1 MKLKKTILI
10 LILSTTIFLAVSS
23 LLVFFFNV
31 IKNKNLHTNTTLMT
45 LENKI
50 NEKEKEK
57 ILKQR
62 ISEVEN
68 TNQNLKNH
76 YLNPEEIDTF
86 VTYLENMGNNVNT
99 KIVFKNVEISE
110 KDKMINFKI
119 QITGAFSRVAQA
131 IELIENAPYQI
142 NISQVFLNKSI
153 SVDSQKNIEL
163 NKQEKIISITEDE
176 NEVIEDSEWQADI
189 TFRVLSL

>member
-10 LILSTTIFLAVSS
+10 LILSTTIFLGVSG
-23 LLVFFFNV
+23 LLIFFFNV

-131 IELIENAPYQI
+131 IELLENAPYQI

>member
-10 LILSTTIFLAVSS
+10 LILSVIIFLVVSG

-31 IKNKNLHTNTTLMT
+31 IKNKNIHTNATLIT

-86 VTYLENMGNNVNT
+86 VTYLENMGNNINT
-99 KIVFKNVEISE
+99 KIAFKNVEVSE
-110 KDKMINFKI
+110 KDKTINFKI
-119 QITGAFSRVAQA
+119 LITGSFSHVVQA
-131 IELIENAPYQI
+131 IELLENAPYQI

-153 SVDSQKNIEL
+153 SANSNKNIEL
-163 NKQEKIISITEDE
+163 VKQEKINSMTEAE
-176 NEVIEDSEWQADI
+176 NEVIENSEWQADI
-189 TFRVLSL
+189 TFGVLSL

>member
-86 VTYLENMGNNVNT
+86 VTYLENMGNNVKT